1 MGVAAPT
8 DGEAVDLEIYEALQR
23 GDQESAFR
31 RLVRQ
36 HGKSVHTVSYQ
47 LLKDW
52 ARAEDVMQET
62 FVKAY
67 ETIDTLHDPKRLGS
81 WLKSIAWNKS
91 IDLLRAE
98 KRAHAHQT
106 TLEQQAAGDDPAPA
120 LDALAALTSDEER
133 RALKDCLDALPPDK
147 RAAVVGRF
155 FTHLEYSELAAAT
168 GEKSD
173 TVRIRVGRA
182 MPELRECLE
191 RKGVKP

>member
-1 MGVAAPT
+1 MAAPT

-23 GDQESAFR
+23 GDEEAAFR

-36 HGKSVHTVSYQ
+36 YGEIVHTVSYR
-47 LLKDW
+47 LLKDR

-62 FVKAY
+62 FIKAY

-91 IDLLRAE
+91 IDILRAE

-106 TLEQQAAGDDPAPA
+106 ALAQQAAGDDTAPA
-120 LDALAALTSDEER
+120 LEALTALISDEGR
-133 RALKDCLDALPPDK
+133 RALQDCLDALPPEK
-147 RAAVVGRF
+147 RAAVMGRF
-155 FTHLEYSELAAAT
+155 FAHLEYGELAATT
-168 GEKSD
+168 GEKTD
-173 TVRIRVGRA
+173 TMRIRVARA

-191 RKGVKP
+191 RKGVKL

>member
-1 MGVAAPT
+1 MAAPT

-23 GDQESAFR
+23 GDQEAAFR

-36 HGKSVHTVSYQ
+36 HGKVVHTVSYR

-62 FVKAY
+62 FMKAY
-67 ETIDTLHDPKRLGS
+67 ETIDTLHDPKCLGS

-91 IDLLRAE
+91 IDILRAE
-98 KRAHAHQT
+98 KRAHAHRT
-106 TLEQQAAGDDPAPA
+106 ALAQQAAGEDTAPV
-120 LDALAALTSDEER
+120 LEALTSHEER
-133 RALKDCLDALPPDK
+133 RALQDCLDALPPEK
-147 RAAVVGRF
+147 RAAVLGRF
-155 FTHLEYSELAAAT
+155 FAHLEYRELAAAT
-168 GEKSD
+168 GAKTD
-173 TVRIRVGRA
+173 TVRLRVARA

>member
-1 MGVAAPT
+1 MAAPT

-23 GDQESAFR
+23 GDQEAAFR
-31 RLVRQ
+31 RLVHQYR
-36 HGKSVHTVSYQ
+36 KVVHTVCYR
-47 LLKDW
+47 LLKDR

-62 FVKAY
+62 FMKAY
-67 ETIDTLHDPKRLGS
+67 ATIDTLQDPKRLGS
-81 WLKSIAWNKS
+81 WLKSIAWHRS
-91 IDLLRAE
+91 LDILRSE

-106 TLEQQAAGDDPAPA
+106 TLEQQVAGDDTAPA
-120 LDALAALTSDEER
+120 LEALAALTSDEER
-133 RALKDCLDALPPDK
+133 RALQDCLDALPPDK